1 MDEGDLQPE
10 EPAARRFVDQACT
23 GPPQPLELGPDV
35 RDLKRN
41 VVQPWASLLQEPP
54 DRSFGPQRSQEL
66 DPPGAGTQGDGVDT
80 LLLEAVAMLDLR
92 LEQPRIRLDG
102 CVEIGDRDPDVVRR

>member
-1 MDEGDLQPE
+1 MWCRPGPRF
-10 EPAARRFVDQACT
+10 ARNRPT
-23 GPPQPLELGPDV
+23 GVSAPSG
-35 RDLKRN
+35 R
-41 VVQPWASLLQEPP
+41 
-54 DRSFGPQRSQEL
+54 QEL
-66 DPPGAGTQGDGVDT
+66 DPPGAGTQRDGVDT

>member
-1 MDEGDLQPE
+1 MDERDLQPE
-10 EPAARRFVDQACT
+10 EPAARGLVDQART
-23 GPPQPLELGPDV
+23 GPPQPLELDADV
-35 RDLKRN
+35 GDLKCN
-41 VVQPWASLLQEPP
+41 VVQAWASLRQEPP
-54 DRSFGPQRSQEL
+54 DRSLGPQGSQEL